1 MTSSPDHA
9 VLLIACPD
17 RQGIVAAVTRFIAEH
32 RGNIV
37 DLEQHVDT
45 ESATFLMRV
54 EWARAGFT
62 LEPTQFGHAF
72 AGVASTFAM
81 IWDLRLTARRARL
94 ALWVTREPHCLYDL
108 LARYRSH
115 ELNADIP
122 LVVSNHDTLRPL
134 AEQFGLPFQVI
145 PVTPDTKAEAEGRA
159 LALMREHRIDTL
171 VLARYMQIIGPGL
184 IQAYPHRII
193 NIHHSFLPAF
203 PGARPYHSAYER
215 GVKIIG
221 ATSHYVTEEL
231 DRGPIIEQDVVHVSH
246 KDGVADLIRKGRDLE
261 KVVLARAVTAHLEH
275 RVLVVGN
282 RTVVFS

>member
-62 LEPTQFGHAF
+62 LEPTQFDHAF